1 MEKRLQVGRKNVEV
15 NQWRMIL
22 TDGFPHVLCKEL
34 TVKFTAL
41 HVINWSFDSSGGE
54 LLRVFF
60 FFFKGENGGS
70 RVWTSCTV
78 LKDLQ
83 INLTSPSSAPHRLW
97 TLAQA
102 HATLRRGVICSSGE
116 GADLLLGFVKEV
128 GSLRFKKANW
138 VYFCWTQSRREFEFE
153 VVKGGFLHCVVGNGL
168 HVTAVRGQN
177 TRGKKKNPHKHKESL
192 SIETTADFLGLFCPF
207 TSWKVTH
214 GLMIQMWLIHL
225 RGTSEAPQIM
235 DYCWNIKDT
244 YFIWSSL
251 NNWGFRH
258 LWKPLWMWH
267 CVSHEV

>member
-15 NQWRMIL
+15 NQWRIIL

-60 FFFKGENGGS
+60 FLKGENGGS

-177 TRGKKKNPHKHKESL
+177 TRGKKKTHISTKKASALKPL
-192 SIETTADFLGLFCPF
+192 L
-207 TSWKVTH
+207 TSW
-214 GLMIQMWLIHL
+214 
-225 RGTSEAPQIM
+225 
-235 DYCWNIKDT
+235 
-244 YFIWSSL
+244 
-251 NNWGFRH
+251 GFFV
-258 LWKPLWMWH
+258 LLQAEKWPMA
-267 CVSHEV
+267 